1 MKNKIMNTWIVE
13 LLSHV
18 KKECIRGMVQ
28 VQVNLKVKH
37 LL

>member
-1 MKNKIMNTWIVE
+1 MNTERVE

-18 KKECIRGMVQ
+18 KKKRIPGMVQ
-28 VQVNLKVKH
+28 VQANLKVKH

>member
-1 MKNKIMNTWIVE
+1 MNTGRVE

-18 KKECIRGMVQ
+18 KKKKRIPEMVQ